1 MGKIRDKKIIDERAA
16 RRRKRKKPERY
27 RQKIRV
33 PLPQA
38 QRQPRS
44 IELWENILPNHPAF
58 VIGNAP
64 SLDACDLS
72 LLEGCFTIG
81 VNRVYDR
88 IDPIILFWQDISV
101 WFDEHKTI
109 VTLEA
114 IKVARDIADPHCRF
128 FNFGVPDTKKYKFGP
143 KPQRLHG
150 TGNTGTLAV
159 EMANAMGCSPIIILG
174 MDCKV
179 QGKKT
184 DHFGH
189 NKYWTKQTP
198 NICRDGLLAIRDKCK
213 TPILNCGDSGL
224 WPKVSLADAMQ
235 ELGNFERHDRAWYQ
249 KLLVGEQVLDRGRI
263 EKKRRARKWS
273 RRAGSHSG

>member
-109 VTLEA
+109 VTLDCMELA
-114 IKVARDIADPHCRF
+114 IREHWQSKWRMLWAARRSLSSGWTVRYREKRQIISVITNIGRSRRPIF
-128 FNFGVPDTKKYKFGP
+128 
-143 KPQRLHG
+143 
-150 TGNTGTLAV
+150 V
-159 EMANAMGCSPIIILG
+159 EMACLLFATNARPLYSIVATVVYGP
-174 MDCKV
+174 
-179 QGKKT
+179 
-184 DHFGH
+184 
-189 NKYWTKQTP
+189 
-198 NICRDGLLAIRDKCK
+198 R
-213 TPILNCGDSGL
+213 
-224 WPKVSLADAMQ
+224 
-235 ELGNFERHDRAWYQ
+235 
-249 KLLVGEQVLDRGRI
+249 
-263 EKKRRARKWS
+263 
-273 RRAGSHSG
+273 